1 MTQHTPDT
9 WSYGEDNDSW
19 YVSVG
24 DTQIAYGLSEENAC
38 HIVACVDACAGIVNP
53 DIKIP
58 KLQEA
63 LIEAVEQLQ
72 KAEQQS
78 AELMVEVSEFRAIR
92 DRLAAQDKAGTL
104 PDDYSIYIGMLENRL
119 SEQRGLNSVM
129 EQQRDELQKRC
140 DNQHDA
146 IYEIIDAAGELVSIV
161 KIHSQATNNNFAWAE
176 LQNLEEAIAKA
187 GDKL

>member
-1 MTQHTPDT
+1 MTQHTPEP
-9 WSYGEDNDSW
+9 WSYGEDNDCW

-78 AELMVEVSEFRAIR
+78 AELQTKYDDLYGGALRQSAVVVDLREALVMYGRHR
-92 DRLAAQDKAGTL
+92 GTC
-104 PDDYSIYIGMLENRL
+104 DSGRITARHDGKQVINSCNC
-119 SEQRGLNSVM
+119 GLN
-129 EQQRDELQKRC
+129 
-140 DNQHDA
+140 
-146 IYEIIDAAGELVSIV
+146 
-161 KIHSQATNNNFAWAE
+161 
-176 LQNLEEAIAKA
+176 EAIAKA
-187 GDKL
+187 GA